1 MLWLYILLGIAL
13 FIALVMF
20 IPITLRASYKEEFW
34 CAVYIGFVKLQLV
47 PAKPKKEKKKK
58 KAKKQTQ
65 KTKQPKKATEKKPSL
80 IKKYGIEWLLNLIK
94 KVAEL
99 AVSALQDFFSHILV
113 KKLSL
118 SISVV
123 GDDAADT
130 AIKYGKYC
138 AVVYPAVGTI
148 VRVVK
153 CKGYGVDINPNFSKK
168 QKQKLTLTLPQE
180 FLHSDLSVLPLS
192 TESRGLN
199 FLQKLKMIDINI
211 VEKGEWLWNILSAV

>member
-13 FIALVMF
+13 FVALVMF
-20 IPITLRASYKEEFW
+20 IPITLRASYKEDFW

-58 KAKKQTQ
+58 VKKQTP
-65 KTKQPKKATEKKPSL
+65 KTEQPKKATEKKLSL

-99 AVSALQDFFSHILV
+99 AVSALQDFFSHILI
-113 KKLSL
+113 KKFSL
-118 SISVV
+118 SISVA

-153 CKGYGVDINPNFSKK
+153 CKGYGVDINPNFSEKAETEINFDFVARVFVFRLVALVVK
-168 QKQKLTLTLPQE
+168 HGIKGLKLLAEVKNEL
-180 FLHSDLSVLPLS
+180 
-192 TESRGLN
+192 
-199 FLQKLKMIDINI
+199 
-211 VEKGEWLWNILSAV
+211 

>member
-1 MLWLYILLGIAL
+1 MLWLYILLGIVL

-65 KTKQPKKATEKKPSL
+65 KTEQPKKATEKKPSL
-80 IKKYGIEWLLNLIK
+80 IKQYGIEWLLNLIK

-113 KKLSL
+113 KKFSL
-118 SISVV
+118 SISVA

-153 CKGYGVDINPNFSKK
+153 CKDYGVDINPNFSKK
-168 QKQKLTLTLPQE
+168 AETEINFDFAARIFAFRLIGLAVKHGINGIKLLAE
-180 FLHSDLSVLPLS
+180 VKND
-192 TESRGLN
+192 
-199 FLQKLKMIDINI
+199 
-211 VEKGEWLWNILSAV
+211 

>member
-13 FIALVMF
+13 FVALVMF
-20 IPITLRASYKEEFW
+20 IPITLRASYKEKFW

-58 KAKKQTQ
+58 VKKQTP
-65 KTKQPKKATEKKPSL
+65 KTEQPKKATEKKPSL

-94 KVAEL
+94 RVAEL
-99 AVSALQDFFSHILV
+99 AVSALQDFFSHILI
-113 KKLSL
+113 KKFSL
-118 SISVV
+118 SISVA

-153 CKGYGVDINPNFSKK
+153 CKGYGIDINPNFSEKAETEINFDFVARVFVFRLVALAVK
-168 QKQKLTLTLPQE
+168 HGIKGLKLLAEVKNEL
-180 FLHSDLSVLPLS
+180 
-192 TESRGLN
+192 
-199 FLQKLKMIDINI
+199 
-211 VEKGEWLWNILSAV
+211 

>member
-1 MLWLYILLGIAL
+1 MLWLYILLGIVL

-65 KTKQPKKATEKKPSL
+65 KTEQPKKATEKKPSL
-80 IKKYGIEWLLNLIK
+80 IKQYGIEWLLNLIK

-113 KKLSL
+113 KKFSL
-118 SISVV
+118 SISVA

-153 CKGYGVDINPNFSKK
+153 CKDYGVDINPNFSEKTETEINFDFAARIFAFRLIGLAVK
-168 QKQKLTLTLPQE
+168 HGIKGIKLLAE
-180 FLHSDLSVLPLS
+180 VKND
-192 TESRGLN
+192 
-199 FLQKLKMIDINI
+199 
-211 VEKGEWLWNILSAV
+211 

>member
-13 FIALVMF
+13 FVALVMF
-20 IPITLRASYKEEFW
+20 IPITLRASYKEKFW

-47 PAKPKKEKKKK
+47 PAKPKKEKKKV
-58 KAKKQTQ
+58 KKQTP
-65 KTKQPKKATEKKPSL
+65 KTEQPKKATEKKPSL

-99 AVSALQDFFSHILV
+99 AVSALQDFFSHIMI
-113 KKLSL
+113 KKFSL
-118 SISVV
+118 SISVA

-153 CKGYGVDINPNFSKK
+153 SKGYGVDINPNFSEKAETEINFDFAARIFAFRLIGLAVK
-168 QKQKLTLTLPQE
+168 HGIKGLKLLAEVKNEL
-180 FLHSDLSVLPLS
+180 
-192 TESRGLN
+192 
-199 FLQKLKMIDINI
+199 
-211 VEKGEWLWNILSAV
+211 

>member
-13 FIALVMF
+13 FVALVMF
-20 IPITLRASYKEEFW
+20 IPITLRASYKEKFW

-58 KAKKQTQ
+58 VKKQTP
-65 KTKQPKKATEKKPSL
+65 KTEQPKKATEKKPSL

-94 KVAEL
+94 RVAEL
-99 AVSALQDFFSHILV
+99 AVSALQEFFSHILI
-113 KKLSL
+113 KKFSL
-118 SISVV
+118 SISVA

-153 CKGYGVDINPNFSKK
+153 CKGYGVDINPNFSEKAETEINFDFVARVFVFRLVALAVK
-168 QKQKLTLTLPQE
+168 HGIKGLKLLAEVKNEL
-180 FLHSDLSVLPLS
+180 
-192 TESRGLN
+192 
-199 FLQKLKMIDINI
+199 
-211 VEKGEWLWNILSAV
+211 

>member
-13 FIALVMF
+13 FVALVMF

-58 KAKKQTQ
+58 VKKQTP
-65 KTKQPKKATEKKPSL
+65 KTEQPKKATEKEPSL

-94 KVAEL
+94 RVAEL
-99 AVSALQDFFSHILV
+99 AVSALQDFFSHILI
-113 KKLSL
+113 KKFSL
-118 SISVV
+118 SISVA

-153 CKGYGVDINPNFSKK
+153 CKGYGVDINPNFSEKAETEINFDFVARVFVFRLVALAVK
-168 QKQKLTLTLPQE
+168 HGIKGLKLLAEVKNEL
-180 FLHSDLSVLPLS
+180 
-192 TESRGLN
+192 
-199 FLQKLKMIDINI
+199 
-211 VEKGEWLWNILSAV
+211 

>member
-13 FIALVMF
+13 FVALVMF

-58 KAKKQTQ
+58 VKKQTP
-65 KTKQPKKATEKKPSL
+65 KTEQPKKATEKKLSL

-99 AVSALQDFFSHILV
+99 AVSALQDFFSHILI
-113 KKLSL
+113 KKFSL
-118 SISVV
+118 SISVA

-153 CKGYGVDINPNFSKK
+153 SKGYGVDINPNFSEKAETEINFDFTARIFAFRLIGLAVK
-168 QKQKLTLTLPQE
+168 HGIKGLKLLAEVKNEL
-180 FLHSDLSVLPLS
+180 
-192 TESRGLN
+192 
-199 FLQKLKMIDINI
+199 
-211 VEKGEWLWNILSAV
+211 

>member
-1 MLWLYILLGIAL
+1 MLWLYILLGIVL

-65 KTKQPKKATEKKPSL
+65 KTEQPKKATEKKPSL

-118 SISVV
+118 SISVA

-153 CKGYGVDINPNFSKK
+153 CKGYGVDINPNFS
-168 QKQKLTLTLPQE
+168 
-180 FLHSDLSVLPLS
+180 
-192 TESRGLN
+192 
-199 FLQKLKMIDINI
+199 
-211 VEKGEWLWNILSAV
+211 EKAEKFRSAPR